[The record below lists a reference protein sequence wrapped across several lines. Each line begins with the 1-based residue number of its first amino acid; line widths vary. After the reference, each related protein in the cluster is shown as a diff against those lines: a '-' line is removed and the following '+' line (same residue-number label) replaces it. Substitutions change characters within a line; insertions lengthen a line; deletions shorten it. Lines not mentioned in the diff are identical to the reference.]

1 MEENEM
7 DGGHVQ
13 IWKIVITIHYFQP
26 IYNRV
31 HVVMVVVDVF
41 EWWMV
46 RWRMASG
53 VPLGNDPR
61 HLNHEDDVVLV
72 LVVVTFCAIHLNK

>member
-26 IYNRV
+26 ICNRV
-31 HVVMVVVDVF
+31 HVVMVVNVL

-46 RWRMASG
+46 R
-53 VPLGNDPR
+53 
-61 HLNHEDDVVLV
+61 
-72 LVVVTFCAIHLNK
+72 

>member
-1 MEENEM
+1 M

-31 HVVMVVVDVF
+31 HVVVVMVDVVNVF
-41 EWWMV
+41 DWWMV
-46 RWRMASG
+46 RWRMDSV
-53 VPLGNDPR
+53 VPLGKDPR
-61 HLNHEDDVVLV
+61 HLNHENDDDDVV